1 MNSDLNME
9 IGAERRRRNFEL
21 IEISNNS
28 KFQIWSDEEIDNEE
42 IKLQESP
49 RNGEDNLKMIKNDP
63 LGKKVHEAL
72 EKKGYA
78 GIWY

>member
-9 IGAERRRRNFEL
+9 IRAERRRRRNEFE
-21 IEISNNS
+21 IPRRRMSS
-28 KFQIWSDEEIDNEE
+28 WSDEEIDSEE
-42 IKLQESP
+42 IKRRYSY
-49 RNGEDNLKMIKNDP
+49 NEDNMEMIKNDP